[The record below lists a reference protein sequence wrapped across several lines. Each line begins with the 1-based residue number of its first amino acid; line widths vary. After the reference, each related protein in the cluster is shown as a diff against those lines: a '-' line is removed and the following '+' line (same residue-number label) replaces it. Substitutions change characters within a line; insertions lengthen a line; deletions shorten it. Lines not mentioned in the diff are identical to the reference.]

1 MSRNAISNIACL
13 LGFLGLAA
21 IIVGF
26 TSVCPFLTG
35 LIIGLALW
43 AVTAVLVVAFGL
55 QREVVDEISAEI
67 AAEEKNDA

>member
-1 MSRNAISNIACL
+1 MSRNAIGNIACL

-26 TSVCPFLTG
+26 TSVYPFLTG

-43 AVTAVLVVAFGL
+43 AVTAVLVIAFGL

-67 AAEEKNDA
+67 AAEEKKDS